1 MMILKLVHRFYNARM
16 HPLHRIIPQKRRGGR
31 QNIRCMLF
39 QLHRTGI
46 QYIAW
51 KTCAK
56 NSRGLRESVNGT
68 RTLSVATRN
77 TKGNLC
83 VKTQSSPKAPQP
95 VLAHT
100 VPYGFRGREK
110 KMSSV
115 TCNSPFRTPCKFRLK
130 GFQSLLRSF
139 PISKAVAA
147 LAFFSQTVVIL
158 AAKKEYFL
166 PTYSVLRKTSTQLKA
181 KILHRTVELMYFL
194 SPILPR
200 KKTGNVIEQCI
211 LQSLSK
217 DWQYEKPFN
226 EHKTRRLIVKVI
238 KSF

>member
-1 MMILKLVHRFYNARM
+1 MMILKLLHRFYNARM
-16 HPLHRIIPQKRRGGR
+16 HPLHRIIPHKRRGGR

-56 NSRGLRESVNGT
+56 NSRGLRELVNGT
-68 RTLSVATRN
+68 RTPSVATRN
-77 TKGNLC
+77 TKGRLC

-110 KMSSV
+110 KKKKMSSV
-115 TCNSPFRTPCKFRLK
+115 TCDSPFRTPCKFRLK
-130 GFQSLLRSF
+130 GFQGLLRSF

-147 LAFFSQTVVIL
+147 LAFFSQTVAIL

-181 KILHRTVELMYFL
+181 KIPHRTVRLMYFL

-200 KKTGNVIEQCI
+200 KKTGNVLEQCI

-217 DWQYEKPFN
+217 DWQYEKPL
-226 EHKTRRLIVKVI
+226 TSI
-238 KSF
+238 KQGA